1 MSRSLRQRIAL
12 FLSLIMVTFAV
23 CQGMALAA
31 VPNSMRSDSASMAE
45 VSCHEAPPQG
55 TSTAPLDCPSDC
67 NAVAKV
73 ADAGPQFLSLLPL
86 IFIAFQFPD
95 LVQETG
101 SIHLASLGQHAP
113 VTDPPPDIRYHRF
126 RE

>member
-1 MSRSLRQRIAL
+1 MMSHALRQRLAL
-12 FLSLIMVTFAV
+12 FLSLIMVAFTV

-31 VPNSMRSDSASMAE
+31 VPDSMRSDSASMAGM
-45 VSCHEAPPQG
+45 SCHETPPRS
-55 TSTAPLDCPSDC
+55 TSTALVDCPSDC
-67 NAVAKV
+67 NAVVKA

-86 IFIAFQFPD
+86 AFIAQLPD
-95 LVQETG
+95 LVQEAG

>member
-1 MSRSLRQRIAL
+1 MMSRALRQRLAL
-12 FLSLIMVTFAV
+12 FLGFVMLTFSV
-23 CQGMALAA
+23 CQSMALAY
-31 VPNSMRSDSASMAE
+31 VPDSMRSDSASMAE

-55 TSTAPLDCPSDC
+55 TSTAQDCPSDC
-67 NAVAKV
+67 NAVVKV

>member
-1 MSRSLRQRIAL
+1 
-12 FLSLIMVTFAV
+12 MVTFMV
-23 CQGMALAA
+23 CQGIALAA
-31 VPNSMRSDSASMAE
+31 VPDSMRSDSALMAE

-55 TSTAPLDCPSDC
+55 INTAPLDCPSDC
-67 NAVAKV
+67 NAVVKI

-86 IFIAFQFPD
+86 IFIAFQFPE